1 MSRYRIK
8 HVYPYYNGCIPIDV
22 WIVQK
27 YESGFLSGKWVNIK
41 GFDTYKKAEELY
53 NIISK

>member
-1 MSRYRIK
+1 MARFRVQ

-27 YESGFLSGKWVNIK
+27 REEGIFCDKWINVK
-41 GFDTYKKAEELY
+41 GFDTPEKAQHLCDLL
-53 NIISK
+53 ND

>member
-1 MSRYRIK
+1 MARFRVQ

-27 YESGFLSGKWVNIK
+27 REEGFFGDKWTNVK
-41 GFDTYKKAEELY
+41 GFDNPEKANKLCELL
-53 NIISK
+53 NN